1 MSGAKPS
8 PTADLST
15 PCTSPS
21 ARHGA
26 GGRRLN
32 ELRENWLNPPEW
44 TAHVPEAVPG
54 YPERIVAK
62 PGHDE
67 ILRHLPALNL
77 ERKAEEAKGRKW
89 IPACD
94 RRKSLWDA
102 GMTGRRR
109 PAATDFTP
117 PASARRAPPGRS
129 RCRR

>member
-1 MSGAKPS
+1 M
-8 PTADLST
+8 
-15 PCTSPS
+15 
-21 ARHGA
+21 
-26 GGRRLN
+26 
-32 ELRENWLNPPEW
+32 
-44 TAHVPEAVPG
+44 PEAVPG

-102 GMTGRRR
+102 GMTGRR
-109 PAATDFTP
+109 PAGTDFYATRVS
-117 PASARRAPPGRS
+117 SARAAGAQPL
-129 RCRR
+129 